1 MNTSTDPATGYEAE
15 MEKKIIKEML
25 IETRFLKQGVYEQE
39 NPYLQELFDEL
50 EIIFAHRTLSRV
62 NRG

>member
-1 MNTSTDPATGYEAE
+1 